1 MQAKPGVVIAVLAW
15 LLAGAGMLGG
25 AWALG
30 AKPDPLVMVLVSQ
43 AAVAL
48 PVLLLLIPLRP
59 RELGLGAPSRKGLLA
74 GAIVGP
80 VALAISMAI
89 LGVIVWLFG
98 QPPAQQPVE
107 LVIDDLRQRFG
118 LGGLLLSAA
127 ILPGLV
133 EETLFRGVILTG
145 LRRHL
150 SPAAAVLICALL
162 FAVLHLSPW
171 RFLPQLALG
180 CLLGWLTLRTGSCWP
195 AALAH
200 ALHNGLLLA
209 GSQLVLPRP

>member
-1 MQAKPGVVIAVLAW
+1 MLAKPGVVIAVLAW

-25 AWALG
+25 AWLLG
-30 AKPDPLVMVLVSQ
+30 GKPDLLAMVLVSQ

-59 RELGLGAPSRKGLLA
+59 RELGLGLPSRKGILA
-74 GAIVGP
+74 GAALGP
-80 VALAISMAI
+80 VAIAMSMAI
-89 LGVIVWLFG
+89 LGAIVLLFG
-98 QPPAQQPVE
+98 QPPNQQPVE
-107 LVIDDLRQRFG
+107 LVIGDLHQRFG
-118 LGGLLLSAA
+118 LGGLLLCAA

-133 EETLFRGVILTG
+133 EEALFRGVILTG

-162 FAVLHLSPW
+162 FAALHLSPW

-200 ALHNGLLLA
+200 ALHNGILLTVTQLA
-209 GSQLVLPRP
+209 QHRP

>member
-1 MQAKPGVVIAVLAW
+1 MLAKPGVVIAVLAW
-15 LLAGAGMLGG
+15 LLAGAGMLVAG
-25 AWALG
+25 WLLG
-30 AKPDPLVMVLVSQ
+30 PKPDLLVVVLLSQ

-48 PVLLLLIPLRP
+48 PVLLLLVPLRP
-59 RELGLGAPSRKGLLA
+59 RELGLGLPSPRGLLA
-74 GAIVGP
+74 GAALGP
-80 VALAISMAI
+80 VAIAMSLGI
-89 LGVIVWLFG
+89 LGATVLLFG
-98 QPPAQQPVE
+98 KPPGEQPVE
-107 LVIDDLRQRFG
+107 LVIGDLRARFG
-118 LGGLLLSAA
+118 LPGLLLCAA

-133 EETLFRGVILTG
+133 EEALFRGVILTG

-162 FAVLHLSPW
+162 FAALHLSPW

-200 ALHNGLLLA
+200 ALHNGAVLA
-209 GSQLVLPRP
+209 VVQLVPARP